1 MNEYVSR
8 DVYTQSV
15 VAGHMHQSTQP
26 GLFRNLCRSFRTS
39 GFSSSL
45 VGKMS
50 SNQEMMVNT
59 GKYYKVIFPF
69 MQ

>member
-8 DVYTQSV
+8 DVHTQSV
-15 VAGHMHQSTQP
+15 VAGQTHQSTRP
-26 GLFRNLCRSFRTS
+26 GLFRDLCRSFRTS

-50 SNQEMMVNT
+50 SNQETMVNT
-59 GKYYKVIFPF
+59 GKYKVLFPF